1 MVETT
6 NSEQGWGHQWDEPNK
21 EGKKMF
27 PRLQDKESCKR
38 ELIYSYEQSC
48 EIDISIPALR
58 MTVLSPWVLTDQW
71 SGKAGMG
78 F

>member
-1 MVETT
+1 
-6 NSEQGWGHQWDEPNK
+6 
-21 EGKKMF
+21 MF